1 MKISENLYQLIN
13 VLTKAEKRY
22 FRLQAEFHRTD
33 SHLLQLFD
41 AISQKA
47 VHSDAELK
55 DYFKSAGFIG
65 QLDVLKVHLY
75 QLILNSMRQ
84 FHGSRNKQRMVR
96 AMVDDLHFLFDKA
109 LYSQCSK
116 LLKKAKAAAAEIGYQ
131 SALIDLLDIERNL
144 LGVDVHMAYTTQ
156 SIAAIDLAENGVI
169 KNLQT
174 EARFKHFGAMTG
186 YLNKQQGLARTA
198 DALEQIQ
205 QMAADPLL
213 QPEVATTL
221 RSKRLLYYS
230 LMAAELASGNYEQ
243 AGIYNQ
249 EILATYGDNRVLIR
263 ENPIGLLSAI
273 GNQIVINIRLKKY
286 ATAIDLINAL
296 IELPTLLNKAQ
307 RRSKTLNKRIEL
319 HVLNYS
325 MGIYLECGN
334 IPEAIQLEPKILEF
348 IRMNKTI
355 IPVHRL
361 LELHFSLL
369 YLYFILGDYD
379 KALKQ
384 LKLLEQFN
392 LRQLKQDLFASVQLI
407 KLLIHYELD
416 NRNLLPYLIRSVYR
430 SLSQSARLFEFE
442 YVLIQFM
449 RNELPKVTGG
459 IATARAFNKLLL
471 QLTKI
476 QHDKYEQAAFIMFD
490 IVAWLR
496 SKIEHKPLLAVL
508 SEIKS
513 E

>member
-22 FRLQAEFHRTD
+22 FRMQAEFHRAD

-47 VHSDAELK
+47 VTSDAELK

-75 QLILNSMRQ
+75 QQILSSMRQ
-84 FHGSRNKQRMVR
+84 FHSSRNKQREIR

-109 LYSQCSK
+109 LYSQCGK
-116 LLKKAKAAAAEIGYQ
+116 LLKKAKASATEIGYQ

-144 LGVDVHMAYTTQ
+144 LEVDVQMAYTTQ
-156 SIAAIDLAENGVI
+156 SIVAIDVAETDII

-174 EARFKHFGAMTG
+174 EARFKHFGAMMG

-198 DALEQIQ
+198 KDIEQIQ
-205 QMAADPLL
+205 QLTSDPLL
-213 QPEVATTL
+213 QPEFATTL

-230 LMAAELASGNYEQ
+230 LMASALASGNYEQ

-249 EILATYGDNRVLIR
+249 EILATYGDNQVLIR

-286 ATAIDLINAL
+286 ADATLLINRL
-296 IELPTLLNKAQ
+296 KVLPTLLNKAQ

-325 MGIYLECGN
+325 MGIYLECGK
-334 IPEAIQLEPKILEF
+334 ITEAIQLEPKIIEF
-348 IRMNKTI
+348 IRMHKPI

-369 YLYFILGDYD
+369 YLYFILSDYD

-384 LKLLEQFN
+384 LKILEQFN
-392 LRQLKQDLFASVQLI
+392 LRQLKQDMFASVQLI
-407 KLLIHYELD
+407 KLIIHYELD

-430 SLSQSARLFEFE
+430 SLNQSARLFEFE
-442 YVLIQFM
+442 RVLIQFM

-459 IATARAFNKLLL
+459 IATAKAFNKLFL

-476 QHDKYEQAAFIMFD
+476 QNDRYEQAAFIMFD